1 MKKFLRSAFAMLIV
15 LSLSTPAFAAA
26 DGLQASSVAGLTAA
40 GESAASLP
48 VRLILG
54 ALGLSSAWNTA
65 AEPSA
70 PAEKDR
76 VEYGQAGVRLFGE
89 QVVEPGGLYTLPDGQ
104 RVPSTICYTGAEG
117 EGVIYLPVQQ
127 ISELLGIETAWN
139 AAANSVDIAAPS
151 RGEVVITSGLGSASD
166 PDKDVP
172 KAPQK
177 PRYGQRIGAFEEV
190 DPLTYSPLEDT
201 IDLPVSYMKDTR
213 IQYQDFGFSN
223 YTVQISP
230 LRGRYLMYTVTNNGN
245 KNQTSQVIQK
255 NLFSPGS
262 WKSFTSVLVK
272 PGETV
277 VRAFRVDPDARPFEY
292 SLTFGVGGSLDLYYG
307 TDVTVSLEQ
316 FP

>member
-1 MKKFLRSAFAMLIV
+1 MKKFLRSAFALLIV

-26 DGLQASSVAGLTAA
+26 GGLQASSGIGYTAAA
-40 GESAASLP
+40 GELAASLP

-54 ALGLSSAWNTA
+54 SLGLSSAWNTA

-70 PAEKDR
+70 PAGQDR

-89 QVVEPGGLYTLPDGQ
+89 QVVEPGGLYTSPDGQ
-104 RVPSTICYTGAEG
+104 QVPSTIRYTGAGG

-151 RGEVVITSGLGSASD
+151 SGEIVITSGIGSASD
-166 PDKDVP
+166 KDVP
-172 KAPQK
+172 ETPQK
-177 PRYGQRIGAFEEV
+177 PRYGQKIGAFEEV
-190 DPLTYSPLEDT
+190 DPLTCSPLEDT
-201 IDLPVSYMKDTR
+201 IDVPVTYLKDTR
-213 IQYQDFGFSN
+213 IQYQQFGFPD

-230 LRGRYLMYTVTNNGN
+230 LHGRYFLYTVTNNGDR
-245 KNQTSQVIQK
+245 NQTSSVMQK
-255 NLFSPGS
+255 NVLSPGS
-262 WKSFTSVLVK
+262 VEKFTSVLVK

-277 VRAFRVDPDARPFEY
+277 VRAFRVDPNAKPFEY
-292 SLTFGVGGSLDLYYG
+292 YLTFSVGGKLDFSSG